1 LNGLEETNVN
11 QEPVDG
17 RRQWELKKLDIK
29 RRLELKKA
37 QHDQVRALT
46 GDMEDWTGESFFG
59 FIASAAFVV
68 ALLFLLF
75 GKPVEALASS
85 IVALFGFLS
94 SPLLARLGQW
104 RQEKKKG
111 LGAAAE
117 VDRPFGVN
125 GTLRKCRACGDVVST
140 GTSKCPHCG
149 SSAPAMSQRAHSTL
163 VMVVFTVML
172 ILASFYSA
180 SHNLTGEDKVRWDRN
195 YLGKTGE

>member
-1 LNGLEETNVN
+1 MN

-17 RRQWELKKLDIK
+17 QRQWELKKLAIK

-37 QHDQVRALT
+37 QDDKVRALT
-46 GDMEDWTGESFFG
+46 EGMEDWTGESFIG

-85 IVALFGFLS
+85 ISALFGFLY
-94 SPLLARLGQW
+94 SPLLARFGQW
-104 RQEKKKG
+104 NKRRRKG
-111 LGAAAE
+111 LGPQQR

-125 GTLRKCRACGDVVST
+125 GTLRKCRDCGDVVST
-140 GTSKCPHCG
+140 GASKCPHCG
-149 SSAPAMSQRAHSTL
+149 SSAPAMSRRAHSTL

-180 SHNLTGEDKVRWDRN
+180 SHNLTGQEKVNFDRN
-195 YLGKTGE
+195 VFGVTGER